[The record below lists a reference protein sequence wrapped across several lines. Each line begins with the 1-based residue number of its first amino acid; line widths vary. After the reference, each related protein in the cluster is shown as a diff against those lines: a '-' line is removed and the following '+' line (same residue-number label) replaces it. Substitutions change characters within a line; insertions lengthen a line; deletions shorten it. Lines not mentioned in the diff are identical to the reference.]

1 MVKTQGK
8 VNKTKFAEKH
18 GLAKSSL
25 FTILDSKNR
34 QVMDLAE
41 MEGKTIEGRKRLKAK
56 HCVQKKLTDM
66 SKNVLKVTLFIAFD
80 GTVGTGY
87 IEYRLYRSIAYIEV
101 SQIYKISHYVSQ

>member
-1 MVKTQGK
+1 MFKTQDK

-41 MEGKTIEGRKRLKAK
+41 IGGKNIQGRKRLKAK
-56 HCVQKKLTDM
+56 SCVQKKLTDM
-66 SKNVLKVTLFIAFD
+66 FK
-80 GTVGTGY
+80 
-87 IEYRLYRSIAYIEV
+87 
-101 SQIYKISHYVSQ
+101 